1 MSKDNLSA
9 EELLKMAEKSTNSS
23 PRELLGAVEKRLSP
37 EKKNELASI
46 LKDKKAIEELLK
58 SEQAQRLMKQFKK

>member
-9 EELLKMAEKSTNSS
+9 EELLKMAEKSSNAS
-23 PRELLGAVEKRLSP
+23 PRELFGAVEKRLSP
-37 EKKNELASI
+37 EKKNELANI

>member
-9 EELLKMAEKSTNSS
+9 EELLKMAEKSTISS

-37 EKKNELASI
+37 EKKNELANI

>member
-9 EELLKMAEKSTNSS
+9 EELLKMAEKSSNAS
-23 PRELLGAVEKRLSP
+23 PRELLGAVEKRLSQ
-37 EKKNELASI
+37 EKKNELANI

>member
-9 EELLKMAEKSTNSS
+9 EELLKMAEKSSNAS

-37 EKKNELASI
+37 EKKNELANI

>member
-37 EKKNELASI
+37 EKKNELANI

>member
-9 EELLKMAEKSTNSS
+9 EELLKMAEKSSNAS

-37 EKKNELASI
+37 EKKNELDNI

>member
-9 EELLKMAEKSTNSS
+9 EELLKMAEKSSNAS
-23 PRELLGAVEKRLSP
+23 PRELLGTVEKRLSP
-37 EKKNELASI
+37 EKKNELANI